1 MIAAIIKILTGG
13 LVDKV
18 VDLAKSY
25 FVDKAISEAQFE
37 AEVEKAK
44 VDAEAR
50 AITAFTESVHATI
63 RTSPAIQRA
72 YAATLFLQ
80 IVVLLWYQLGAPAYL
95 VITGTPWP
103 SPGVELEWAYLLVG
117 AMVGAGPLI
126 MRR

>member
-1 MIAAIIKILTGG
+1 MIAAIVKILTGG

-18 VDLAKSY
+18 TDLAKAY
-25 FVDKAISEAQFE
+25 FNKEISEAQFE

-44 VDAEAR
+44 ADAEAR

-80 IVVLLWYQLGAPAYL
+80 VAVLVWYQMGAPAYQ
-95 VITGTPWP
+95 VITGTDWP
-103 SPGVELEWAYLLVG
+103 SPGVTLEWAYLLIG